1 MSTLRQGLKDEY
13 QRAFDGQRRNAK
25 ARGIPWKLKYWEWL
39 QLWQESGHWHERGK
53 NAGEFVMARPGDQG
67 AYEYGNVKIVTV
79 ETNNTE
85 AQVTR
90 RRNQEERR
98 LLSR

>member
-13 QRAFDGQRRNAK
+13 QRAFDGQEAK
-25 ARGIPWKLKYWEWL
+25 CESARHPVEVKIL
-39 QLWQESGHWHERGK
+39 
-53 NAGEFVMARPGDQG
+53 G